1 MPTTYVKINEEP
13 FRTRAMRGYALGTWN
28 WRDEPLL
35 GKAVTHAQNVLFF
48 WQPHTKRQYNKLAIK
63 HNFVVYPGNTIF
75 ICASWAYT
83 TIHTI
88 LRAWNMYHII
98 STIYNIYKTKLLSL
112 YERPKYHGS
121 LICYA
126 YKACSQHYLLFH
138 CNYTKMGILL
148 RLID

>member
-1 MPTTYVKINEEP
+1 MHFIVHSSKNDPMPTTYVKINEEP
-13 FRTRAMRGYALGTWN
+13 FRARAMRGYALGTWN

-88 LRAWNMYHII
+88 LRAWNMYNII
-98 STIYNIYKTKLLSL
+98 SKIYNIYKIKTTFFIWTAEISWKLD
-112 YERPKYHGS
+112 
-121 LICYA
+121 
-126 YKACSQHYLLFH
+126 LL
-138 CNYTKMGILL
+138 CI
-148 RLID
+148 

>member
-1 MPTTYVKINEEP
+1 MHFIVHSSKNDPMPTTYVKINEEP

-88 LRAWNMYHII
+88 LRAWNMYNII
-98 STIYNIYKTKLLSL
+98 SKIYNIYKIKTTFFIWTAEISWKLD
-112 YERPKYHGS
+112 
-121 LICYA
+121 
-126 YKACSQHYLLFH
+126 LL
-138 CNYTKMGILL
+138 CI
-148 RLID
+148 

>member
-1 MPTTYVKINEEP
+1 MHFIVHSSKNDPMPTTYVKINEEP

-75 ICASWAYT
+75 ICASWPYT

-88 LRAWNMYHII
+88 LRAWYHII
-98 STIYNIYKTKLLSL
+98 SKMYNIYKIKTTFFIWTAEISWKLD
-112 YERPKYHGS
+112 
-121 LICYA
+121 
-126 YKACSQHYLLFH
+126 LL
-138 CNYTKMGILL
+138 CI
-148 RLID
+148 